1 MSGPPLAVALML
13 TTPGWR
19 GSATSF
25 LKIAAGLRRAGH
37 PVTVIAGDAAVARRF
52 EAADGAPVALVPTG
66 DTGRREVAAVRRLL
80 GLHRV
85 DFVLGDAPRDV
96 RIARYASLLTGRR
109 IAWRYNLS
117 TRDVPPDPLQRFL
130 FGGLTAVVQQS
141 AFGARRL
148 AEGMPWCRPRRQVSI
163 PNGYDTDLLAP
174 DPLGAAQARDR
185 LGLPADRPLVL
196 TAGSLIAAKG
206 TGRVPAALAGLHA
219 TWLVAGE
226 GPERDALAASA
237 TRLGVATVFLGELP
251 ADALR
256 DVMRAADLVV
266 QPSPAEL
273 FPNAIAEAMALGR
286 CVVGPASGAAPE
298 VIGEAGVVVPDGDAE
313 ALRAAVHGLLADP
326 VRMARLGATARARI
340 VREFPLRRMEE
351 GYARLVNGEG

>member
-1 MSGPPLAVALML
+1 MSRPPPAVALML

-25 LKIAAGLRRAGH
+25 LKIAAGLRREGF
-37 PVTVIAGDAAVARRF
+37 PVTVIVGDADVARRF

-66 DTGRREVAAVRRLL
+66 DTGRREVGAVRRLL

-85 DFVLGDAPRDV
+85 TFVLADAPRDV
-96 RIARYASLLTGRR
+96 RIARYASLLTRRR

-130 FGGLTAVVQQS
+130 FGGLAAVVQQS

-148 AEGMPWCRPRRQVSI
+148 AEGMPWCRPRRQASI

-174 DPLGAAQARDR
+174 DPVGAARARER
-185 LGLPADRPLVL
+185 LGLAADQALVL
-196 TAGSLIAAKG
+196 TVGSLIAAKAAAQ
-206 TGRVPAALAGLHA
+206 VPQALAGLRA

-251 ADALR
+251 VDGLR

-286 CVVGPASGAAPE
+286 CVIGPWSGAAPE
-298 VIGEAGVVVPDGDAE
+298 VIGDAGVVVPSGDPAM
-313 ALRAAVHGLLADP
+313 LRDAVRGLLADP
-326 VRMARLGATARARI
+326 ARAARLGAAARARI

-351 GYARLVNGEG
+351 GYALLVKGEG